1 MTLDELLS
9 IQATIEKRAV
19 PIDILEEEYTYYS
32 KSKDEHINLLDLHL
46 IHFIRIFLKLVE
58 EDKNIRFLVLAS
70 SANNEEPGPLIK
82 ALTGKKIK
90 DLSIPMVIIPG
101 SLSEKEI
108 DLIA

>member
-32 KSKDEHINLLDLHL
+32 KSKDEHIKLLDLHL

-58 EDKNIRFLVLAS
+58 ENKNSMKKERLEEIQYSLNQIQQDIEELFDDDILSQSERKHL
-70 SANNEEPGPLIK
+70 NE
-82 ALTGKKIK
+82 
-90 DLSIPMVIIPG
+90 
-101 SLSEKEI
+101 
-108 DLIA
+108 

>member
-1 MTLDELLS
+1 MKLDELLS

-58 EDKNIRFLVLAS
+58 ENKNSMKKERLEEIQYSLNQIQQDVRELFDDDILSQSERKHL
-70 SANNEEPGPLIK
+70 NE
-82 ALTGKKIK
+82 
-90 DLSIPMVIIPG
+90 
-101 SLSEKEI
+101 
-108 DLIA
+108 

>member
-1 MTLDELLS
+1 MDVKKGLTMKLDELLS

-58 EDKNIRFLVLAS
+58 ENKNSMKKERLEEIQYSLNQIQQDVRELFDDDILSQSEREHL
-70 SANNEEPGPLIK
+70 NE
-82 ALTGKKIK
+82 
-90 DLSIPMVIIPG
+90 
-101 SLSEKEI
+101 
-108 DLIA
+108 

>member
-1 MTLDELLS
+1 MKLDELLS

-58 EDKNIRFLVLAS
+58 ENKNSMKKERL
-70 SANNEEPGPLIK
+70 EEIQYSLNQIQQDVK
-82 ALTGKKIK
+82 ELFDDDI
-90 DLSIPMVIIPG
+90 
-101 SLSEKEI
+101 LSESERKHLNE
-108 DLIA
+108 

>member
-58 EDKNIRFLVLAS
+58 ENKNSMKKERL
-70 SANNEEPGPLIK
+70 EEIQYSLNQIQQDVRE
-82 ALTGKKIK
+82 LFDDDI
-90 DLSIPMVIIPG
+90 
-101 SLSEKEI
+101 LSESERKHLNE
-108 DLIA
+108 

>member
-1 MTLDELLS
+1 MDVKKGLTMKLDELLS

-58 EDKNIRFLVLAS
+58 ENKNSMKKERL
-70 SANNEEPGPLIK
+70 EEIQYSLNQIQQDVRE
-82 ALTGKKIK
+82 LFDDDI
-90 DLSIPMVIIPG
+90 LSQ
-101 SLSEKEI
+101 SERKHLN
-108 DLIA
+108 DQ

>member
-1 MTLDELLS
+1 MKLDELLS

-58 EDKNIRFLVLAS
+58 ENKNGMKKERL
-70 SANNEEPGPLIK
+70 EEIQYSLNQIQQDVRE
-82 ALTGKKIK
+82 LFDDDI
-90 DLSIPMVIIPG
+90 LSQ
-101 SLSEKEI
+101 SERKHLN
-108 DLIA
+108 DQ

>member
-58 EDKNIRFLVLAS
+58 ENKNSMKKERL
-70 SANNEEPGPLIK
+70 EEIQYSLNQIQQDVK
-82 ALTGKKIK
+82 ELFDDNI
-90 DLSIPMVIIPG
+90 
-101 SLSEKEI
+101 LSESERKYLNE
-108 DLIA
+108 